1 MTAIFDS
8 LITGLPFFLLHSSVT
23 FLMLGAGLLIYV
35 RITPF
40 DEISLIKNKNNAAAI
55 TLGGAIVGFAIP
67 LAASLKTSLNL
78 WDIVIWGVVTLILML
93 ISYRVI
99 DFLVSDLARRVEANE
114 IGPAILLAAIKLAV
128 GLIAAASVAG

>member
-8 LITGLPFFLLHSSVT
+8 LMTGLPFLLLHSSVT

-99 DFLVSDLARRVEANE
+99 DFLVSDLARRVEGNE

>member
-1 MTAIFDS
+1 MTAVFDS
-8 LITGLPFFLLHSSVT
+8 LMTGLPFFLLHSSVT
-23 FLMLGAGLLIYV
+23 FLMLGAGLYIYV

-40 DEISLIKNKNNAAAI
+40 DELALIRSKNNAAAI

-78 WDIVIWGVVTLILML
+78 WDIVIWGFVTLVLML
-93 ISYRVI
+93 ISYRII
-99 DFLVSDLARRVEANE
+99 DILVRDLAERVEANE
-114 IGPAILLAAIKLAV
+114 LGPAVLLASIKVAV

>member
-8 LITGLPFFLLHSSVT
+8 LMTGLPFLLLHSSVT

-40 DEISLIKNKNNAAAI
+40 DEMSLIKNKNNAAAI

-78 WDIVIWGVVTLILML
+78 WDIVIWGFVTLILML

-99 DFLVSDLARRVEANE
+99 DFLVRDLARRVEANE

>member
-8 LITGLPFFLLHSSVT
+8 LMTGLPFLLLHSSVT

-78 WDIVIWGVVTLILML
+78 WDIVTWGFVTLILML

-128 GLIAAASVAG
+128 GLIAAASVSG

>member
-8 LITGLPFFLLHSSVT
+8 LMTGLPFLLLHSSVT

-99 DFLVSDLARRVEANE
+99 DFLVRDLARRVEANE

>member
-1 MTAIFDS
+1 MTAVFDS
-8 LITGLPFFLLHSSVT
+8 LMTGLPFFLLHSSVT
-23 FLMLGAGLLIYV
+23 FLMLGAGLFIYV

-40 DEISLIKNKNNAAAI
+40 DELALIRSKNNAAAI

-78 WDIVIWGVVTLILML
+78 WDIVIWGFVTLVLML
-93 ISYRVI
+93 ISYRII
-99 DFLVSDLARRVEANE
+99 DILVRDLAERVEANE
-114 IGPAILLAAIKLAV
+114 LGPAVLLASIKVAV

>member
-8 LITGLPFFLLHSSVT
+8 LMTGLPFLLLHSSVT
-23 FLMLGAGLLIYV
+23 FLMLGAGLIIYV

-78 WDIVIWGVVTLILML
+78 WDIVIWGFVTLILML

-99 DFLVSDLARRVEANE
+99 DFLVRDLARRVEANE

>member
-8 LITGLPFFLLHSSVT
+8 LMTGLPFLLLHSSVT

-40 DEISLIKNKNNAAAI
+40 DEMSLIKNKNNAAAI

-78 WDIVIWGVVTLILML
+78 WDIVTWGFVTLILML
-93 ISYRVI
+93 ISYRVL
-99 DFLVSDLARRVEANE
+99 DFLVRDLARRVEANE

>member
-1 MTAIFDS
+1 MTAVFDS
-8 LITGLPFFLLHSSVT
+8 LMTGLPFLLLHSSVT
-23 FLMLGAGLLIYV
+23 FLIMGAGLFIYV

-40 DEISLIKNKNNAAAI
+40 DEISLIKNRNNAAAI

-78 WDIVIWGVVTLILML
+78 WDIVIWGLVTLVLIL

-99 DFLVSDLARRVEANE
+99 DYLVRDLARRVEANE

>member
-8 LITGLPFFLLHSSVT
+8 LMTGLPFLLLHSSVT

-78 WDIVIWGVVTLILML
+78 WDIVIWGFVTLILML

-99 DFLVSDLARRVEANE
+99 DFLVRDLARRVEANE

>member
-8 LITGLPFFLLHSSVT
+8 LMTGLPFLLLHSSVT

-78 WDIVIWGVVTLILML
+78 WDIVTWGFVTLILML
-93 ISYRVI
+93 ISYRVL
-99 DFLVSDLARRVEANE
+99 DFLVRDLARRVEANE

>member
-8 LITGLPFFLLHSSVT
+8 LMTGLPFLLLHSSVT

-35 RITPF
+35 LITPF
-40 DEISLIKNKNNAAAI
+40 DEMSLIKNKKNAAAI

-78 WDIVIWGVVTLILML
+78 WDIVTWGFVTLILML
-93 ISYRVI
+93 ISYRVL
-99 DFLVSDLARRVEANE
+99 DFLVRDLARRVEANE

>member
-8 LITGLPFFLLHSSVT
+8 LMTGLPFLLLHSSVT

-99 DFLVSDLARRVEANE
+99 DFLVRDLARRVEANE
-114 IGPAILLAAIKLAV
+114 IGPAILLATIKLAV

>member
-8 LITGLPFFLLHSSVT
+8 LMTGLPFLLLHSSVT

-55 TLGGAIVGFAIP
+55 TLGGAVVGFAIP

-78 WDIVIWGVVTLILML
+78 WDIIIWGFVTLILML

-99 DFLVSDLARRVEANE
+99 DFLVRDLARRVEANE

>member
-8 LITGLPFFLLHSSVT
+8 LMTGLPFLLLHSSVT

-55 TLGGAIVGFAIP
+55 TLGGAIVGFSIP

-78 WDIVIWGVVTLILML
+78 WDIVIWGFVTLILML

-99 DFLVSDLARRVEANE
+99 DFLVRDLARRVEANE

>member
-8 LITGLPFFLLHSSVT
+8 LMTGLPFLLLHSSVT
-23 FLMLGAGLLIYV
+23 FLMLGIGLLIYV

-78 WDIVIWGVVTLILML
+78 WDIIIWGFVTLILML

-99 DFLVSDLARRVEANE
+99 DFLVRDLARRVEANE

>member
-8 LITGLPFFLLHSSVT
+8 LITGLPFLLLHSSVT

-78 WDIVIWGVVTLILML
+78 WDIIIWGFVTLILML

-99 DFLVSDLARRVEANE
+99 DFLVRDLARRVEANE

>member
-8 LITGLPFFLLHSSVT
+8 LMTGLPFLLLHSSVT

>member
-8 LITGLPFFLLHSSVT
+8 LMTGLPFLLLHSSVT

-78 WDIVIWGVVTLILML
+78 WDIIIWGFVTLILML

-99 DFLVSDLARRVEANE
+99 DFLVRDLARRVEANE

>member
-8 LITGLPFFLLHSSVT
+8 LMTGLPFLLLHSSVT

-78 WDIVIWGVVTLILML
+78 WDIVIWGFVTLILML

-99 DFLVSDLARRVEANE
+99 DFLVRDLARRVEANE
-114 IGPAILLAAIKLAV
+114 IGPAILLATIKLAV

>member
-1 MTAIFDS
+1 MTAILDS
-8 LITGLPFFLLHSSVT
+8 LMTGLPFLLLHSSVT
-23 FLMLGAGLLIYV
+23 FLMLGAGLSIYI

-78 WDIVIWGVVTLILML
+78 WDIVIWGFVTLILML

-99 DFLVSDLARRVEANE
+99 DFLVRGLAQRVEANE

>member
-8 LITGLPFFLLHSSVT
+8 LMTGLPFLLLHSSVT

-40 DEISLIKNKNNAAAI
+40 DEISLIKDKNNAAAI

-78 WDIVIWGVVTLILML
+78 WDIVIWGFVTLILML

-99 DFLVSDLARRVEANE
+99 DFLVRDLARRVEANE

>member
-1 MTAIFDS
+1 
-8 LITGLPFFLLHSSVT
+8 
-23 FLMLGAGLLIYV
+23 MLGAGLFIYI

-78 WDIVIWGVVTLILML
+78 WDIIIWGVVTLILML

-99 DFLVSDLARRVEANE
+99 DALIRDLARRVEANE

>member
-1 MTAIFDS
+1 MTAVFDS
-8 LITGLPFFLLHSSVT
+8 LMTGLPFLLLHSSVT
-23 FLMLGAGLLIYV
+23 FLIMGAGLFIYV

-40 DEISLIKNKNNAAAI
+40 DEISLIKNRNNAAAI

-78 WDIVIWGVVTLILML
+78 WDIVIWGLVTLVLIL

-99 DFLVSDLARRVEANE
+99 DYLVRDLARRVEADE

>member
-8 LITGLPFFLLHSSVT
+8 LMTGLPFLLLHSSVT

-78 WDIVIWGVVTLILML
+78 WDIVIWGFVTLILML

>member
-8 LITGLPFFLLHSSVT
+8 LMTGLPFLLLHSSVT

-40 DEISLIKNKNNAAAI
+40 DEMSLIKNKNNAAAI

-99 DFLVSDLARRVEANE
+99 DFLVSDLARRVEGNE

>member
-8 LITGLPFFLLHSSVT
+8 LMTGLPFLLLHSSVT

-35 RITPF
+35 LITPF
-40 DEISLIKNKNNAAAI
+40 DEMSLIKNKNNAAAI

-78 WDIVIWGVVTLILML
+78 WDIVTWGFVTLILML
-93 ISYRVI
+93 ISYRVL
-99 DFLVSDLARRVEANE
+99 DFLVRDLARRVEANE